1 MGPFVAIS
9 TFTVVSTVRRGS
21 SRTSSEVVKQR
32 VASLVSV
39 FIVLISADIQFGL
52 SKVVATLRKYEFGP
66 LVLKF

>member
-1 MGPFVAIS
+1 M
-9 TFTVVSTVRRGS
+9 
-21 SRTSSEVVKQR
+21 VKQR

-52 SKVVATLRKYEFGP
+52 SKVVATLRKFELGP